1 MSGGGSMWNIAG
13 AVAGCGFSGER
24 RILVTIVLA
33 LTRRRMFADLSG
45 KNLSTVFC
53 VRTETFAKS
62 SFEVFYRGR
71 RHSPRPSPGAP
82 HLY

>member
-13 AVAGCGFSGER
+13 AVAGCGFPGER

-53 VRTETFAKS
+53 VRT
-62 SFEVFYRGR
+62 
-71 RHSPRPSPGAP
+71 
-82 HLY
+82 